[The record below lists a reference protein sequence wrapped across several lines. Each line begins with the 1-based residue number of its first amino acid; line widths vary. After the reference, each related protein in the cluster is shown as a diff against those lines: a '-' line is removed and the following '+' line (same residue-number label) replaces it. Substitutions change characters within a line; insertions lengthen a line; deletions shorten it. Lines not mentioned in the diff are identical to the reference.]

1 MARVKRLLGAA
12 AACAVAMA
20 PITSSAAPTPSPS
33 LDRVLAP
40 PPSGYT
46 EVTTS
51 SLNGEFSAHEYAV
64 NASGVSPDQTE
75 STLKKEGFVD
85 GYAKTW
91 VSASPRR
98 ALVELVMAF
107 TGGAG
112 ARNVLTALE
121 RSDKA
126 DPRFSRA
133 DTMSGIDPYYGVHF
147 ISGGTY
153 ADEFIFVKGND
164 LFGVAVGAPTDDA
177 LTPARDQT
185 TTQYNSAPAETIPS
199 SQWPENASH
208 NLTFAFGALIPIV
221 LVAVIVI
228 GVGLILVAR
237 SRRPA
242 AAIAGGMPPTVQMSP
257 DGSYWW
263 DGQAWRDASRE
274 APPFAQRSSDGTL
287 WWDGRTWRPVPPPA
301 A

>member
-12 AACAVAMA
+12 AACALAML
-20 PITSSAAPTPSPS
+20 PLMSPAAPSPSPS
-33 LDRVLAP
+33 LDSVLAA
-40 PPSGYT
+40 PPSGYA

-51 SLNGEFSAHEYAV
+51 PLNGEFNAHQYAV

-75 STLKKEGFVD
+75 STLRKEGFVD

-126 DPRFSRA
+126 DARFTHA
-133 DTMSGIDPYYGVHF
+133 DTMPGIDPYYGVHF
-147 ISGGTY
+147 VSGGTY

-177 LTPARDQT
+177 LTPARDQAT
-185 TTQYNSAPAETIPS
+185 AQFNSAPAETIPS
-199 SQWPENASH
+199 SQWPENQGPELDAGKLS
-208 NLTFAFGALIPIV
+208 ADV
-221 LVAVIVI
+221 VVAVFVI
-228 GVGLILVAR
+228 GLIIGIPLFI
-237 SRRPA
+237 RRNNRRRASLGSIP
-242 AAIAGGMPPTVQMSP
+242 QMSP
-257 DGSYWW
+257 DGGYWW
-263 DGQAWRDASRE
+263 DGQGWPEASRE
-274 APPFAQRSSDGTL
+274 APPSPSRSSDGTL

>member
-12 AACAVAMA
+12 AACALAML
-20 PITSSAAPTPSPS
+20 PLMSPAAPSPSPS
-33 LDRVLAP
+33 LDSVLAA
-40 PPSGYT
+40 PPSGYA

-51 SLNGEFSAHEYAV
+51 PLNGEFNAHQYAV

-75 STLKKEGFVD
+75 STLRKEGFVD

-133 DTMSGIDPYYGVHF
+133 DMMSGIDPYYGVHF
-147 ISGGTY
+147 VSGGTY

-177 LTPARDQT
+177 LTPARDQAT
-185 TTQYNSAPAETIPS
+185 AQFNSAPAETIPS
-199 SQWPENASH
+199 SQWPENQGPELDAGKLS
-208 NLTFAFGALIPIV
+208 ADV
-221 LVAVIVI
+221 VVAVFVI
-228 GVGLILVAR
+228 GLIIGIPLFI
-237 SRRPA
+237 RRNNRRRASLGSIP
-242 AAIAGGMPPTVQMSP
+242 QMSP
-257 DGSYWW
+257 DGGYWW
-263 DGQAWRDASRE
+263 DGQAWREASRE
-274 APPFAQRSSDGTL
+274 APPSASRSSDGTL